1 MKSQFKPIAIIPH
14 YNHSDTISAVVDKLR
29 KLNLPVLIV
38 DDGSKDEHKMVLSI
52 LATQEDISV
61 IYREQNGGK
70 GAAVKTG
77 LLEAFKQDFTH
88 ALQVDADGQHRIE
101 DAELMLTKSEQS
113 STSLI
118 CANPIYSDDAPK
130 ARLYG
135 RKITNF
141 WIAIN
146 TLSLDIPDGMCGFR
160 IYPLQQI
167 MPIVEKEKIG
177 DYMDF
182 DTEILVKIHWRYI
195 PMIWID
201 TPVKYELG
209 GVSHFRGWK
218 DNWLI
223 SKMHARLF
231 FGMLFRLLSGKKV

>member
-1 MKSQFKPIAIIPH
+1 MKSQFNPIVIIPH
-14 YNHSDTISAVVDKLR
+14 YNHSNTIGSVVKRLR

-38 DDGSKDEHKMVLSI
+38 DDGSEDKHKVVLAE
-52 LATQEDISV
+52 LVKQDDINV
-61 IYREQNGGK
+61 MYRQQNGGK
-70 GAAVKTG
+70 GTAVKVG
-77 LLEAFKQDFTH
+77 LLEAFKQGFTH
-88 ALQVDADGQHRIE
+88 ALQVDADGQHCIE

-113 STSLI
+113 PTSLI
-118 CANPIYSDDAPK
+118 CANPIYSNDAPK

-160 IYPLQQI
+160 IYPLQQVI
-167 MPIVEKEKIG
+167 PIVEEEKIG
-177 DYMDF
+177 NYMDF
-182 DTEILVKIHWRYI
+182 DTEILVKIHWRNI
-195 PMIWID
+195 PMVWID